1 MAHEVLS
8 YVHKVKI
15 SLQKEYCHLSF
26 GVQQYL
32 KDAFDD
38 FERLCERIVL
48 ELARLPLKD
57 QP

>member
-1 MAHEVLS
+1 VLS
-8 YVHKVKI
+8 YVYKVKI
-15 SLQKEYCHLSF
+15 SLQKEYSRLSF

-38 FERLCERIVL
+38 FERFCERIVL
-48 ELARLPLKD
+48 ELARLKLKD